1 MSCFCS
7 RRTIRTGSSSGDEVL
22 PSGLSEVVLQ
32 KILCGN
38 AQATYPRLAETNSAM
53 EVNA

>member
-1 MSCFCS
+1 MRCLFA
-7 RRTIRTGSSSGDEVL
+7 TDYPHWHFDDNEAL
-22 PSGLSEVVLQ
+22 PSGLSEVVLR

-38 AQATYPRLAETNSAM
+38 AQATYPRLAEANSAM

>member
-1 MSCFCS
+1 
-7 RRTIRTGSSSGDEVL
+7 
-22 PSGLSEVVLQ
+22 VLQ

-38 AQATYPRLAETNSAM
+38 ARATYPRLAEANSAM